1 MFLVSV
7 QVAAVIVL
15 LPILTDFHNP
25 TYMYITSFSLI
36 IITFFG
42 NLNANTKSIKSID
55 LNIIGGF
62 SATIIPVRHCA
73 CIDIASAHEG

>member
-1 MFLVSV
+1 MYYAMRASAPSLHRES
-7 QVAAVIVL
+7 
-15 LPILTDFHNP
+15 TDSL
-25 TYMYITSFSLI
+25 ITSFSLI